1 MKKIFLVLFIL
12 ILTSLSAFA
21 EYKPIPKNLSKQYK
35 KEMEYII
42 NTEYPKAIKNVDE
55 YIKNAKNLR
64 DNVLKNGF
72 NLENYINLTLISEVC
87 IPAADL
93 DLYAKLMKVTQEKY
107 LGTKY
112 QPLGTDSTN
121 PIYEYLYP
129 YIKDNNVNQNKLT
142 KIILYENKQIKI
154 IEEYIKQVEKLR
166 P

>member
-1 MKKIFLVLFIL
+1 MKKIFLVLFLLFVICN
-12 ILTSLSAFA
+12 SSFA

-42 NTEYPKAIKNVDE
+42 GVEYPNAIKNVDE
-55 YIKNAKNLR
+55 NVKDAKNLR
-64 DNVLKNGF
+64 NKILQNGF
-72 NLENYINLTLISEVC
+72 NLEDYINLTLISEVC

-93 DLYAKLMKVTQEKY
+93 DLYAELMKVTQEKY
-107 LGTKY
+107 LGIKY
-112 QPLGTDSTN
+112 EPIGTDNTN

-129 YIKDNNVNQNKLT
+129 YIRDNNVNENKLT

-154 IEEYIKQVEKLR
+154 IEKYIKQVEKLR